1 MVIRKF
7 PKIGAGKPRNDR
19 VSLPD
24 RSAGRLLHLEKC
36 GWTKFDTKIGGSWP
50 WNPGFHGDFLGFHG
64 FFSWRMQRFFQPI
77 LRGLGSLPSE
87 G

>member
-36 GWTKFDTKIGGSWP
+36 GLTKFDTKIGGSWP
-50 WNPGFHGDFLGFHG
+50 WNPGFHGDLMVISWDFMASFHG
-64 FFSWRMQRFFQPI
+64 ECRGFSNQS
-77 LRGLGSLPSE
+77 LGA
-87 G
+87 